1 VIERSRWRRI
11 REWSHLIVNDDDYQL
26 QMTSGF
32 VQAGSTAI
40 AVNDAISAD
49 RARRGGL
56 IPPKTPHSRPHLRDT
71 REDARDPP
79 RISP

>member
-1 VIERSRWRRI
+1 
-11 REWSHLIVNDDDYQL
+11 
-26 QMTSGF
+26 
-32 VQAGSTAI
+32 
-40 AVNDAISAD
+40 VNDAISAD

-56 IPPKTPHSRPHLRDT
+56 IPPKTPLSRPHLRDT